1 MPKEA
6 EAESRLV
13 LQARQQVLGAEHPS
27 TLATRH
33 DVARYLAEQDKVFEA
48 EAIFRQ
54 VLTSRSRGL
63 SLDHPRTLESRY
75 ELAVALARQGRA
87 DDARAMLD
95 QVLEAQAKFSGRPIP
110 ARCRQ
115 RRRSSASSPNDERTA
130 PSFSAEGLTLPCRNE
145 RVAPTH
151 DDAG

>member
-33 DVARYLAEQDKVFEA
+33 DVARYLVEQDKAFEA

-54 VLTSRSRGL
+54 VLTSRLG
-63 SLDHPRTLESRY
+63 PC
-75 ELAVALARQGRA
+75 
-87 DDARAMLD
+87 
-95 QVLEAQAKFSGRPIP
+95 PWIIP
-110 ARCRQ
+110 AR
-115 RRRSSASSPNDERTA
+115 
-130 PSFSAEGLTLPCRNE
+130 
-145 RVAPTH
+145 
-151 DDAG
+151 